1 MTHVHPLHLS
11 LCPSSC
17 PSVAP
22 RSPPLAP
29 PAPDVHPQCAP
40 VHPPCPPQRA
50 SGVKAA
56 AVKVKTHLVPSP
68 FVQGCHYA
76 GCDQATKFS
85 SKINRPPPP
94 LAQHPQGAA
103 PPGGSVFSL
112 SLHPISGRGPAPCLF
127 SFQYPL
133 FCILLLFW
141 SIPPVALL
149 FLITLT
155 HL

>member
-85 SKINRPPPP
+85 SKINRPPPRSSP
-94 LAQHPQGAA
+94 SIPRELHPQAGASSRFHCTPSLA
-103 PPGGSVFSL
+103 EDLLPVYSLFNTPSFVSSSFFGLSRL
-112 SLHPISGRGPAPCLF
+112 SLYSF
-127 SFQYPL
+127 S
-133 FCILLLFW
+133 
-141 SIPPVALL
+141 
-149 FLITLT
+149 
-155 HL
+155 